1 MADAGRILIIP
12 RGDYN
17 ANSTYDKLDLVKY
30 KGTSWLAK
38 KNATGV
44 EPVEGEY
51 WQKIFDLGTANNLT
65 TTAEG
70 FALDARQG
78 KILNDML
85 LSNYIG
91 IRDMVSTNFNDQKEN
106 GIYSFGSN
114 TLYTNHPKFS
124 WGLLLVIRSGQYIK
138 QIALGANSQDFA
150 YRHSPNGG
158 VNWGTWINLGDPR
171 IIVGFATINVADTAN
186 AVDYEFDP
194 PEILNPHRDIIVA
207 NISSVSER
215 WDYAVSLFVPMIN
228 SLGKLNFKV
237 KVNTAQTYKICYII
251 GRYKE

>member
-78 KILNDML
+78 KTLDDKITATERKLDSHIYKCYTIESDDTTTNGLFINPDADFIFIQA
-85 LSNYIG
+85 SNG
-91 IRDMVSTNFNDQKEN
+91 STVYRLQLGRN
-106 GIYSFGSN
+106 GTLRLYNSTDGGTSF
-114 TLYTNHPKFS
+114 LY
-124 WGLLLVIRSGQYIK
+124 
-138 QIALGANSQDFA
+138 
-150 YRHSPNGG
+150 
-158 VNWGTWINLGDPR
+158 
-171 IIVGFATINVADTAN
+171 
-186 AVDYEFDP
+186 
-194 PEILNPHRDIIVA
+194 RDI
-207 NISSVSER
+207 
-215 WDYAVSLFVPMIN
+215 
-228 SLGKLNFKV
+228 
-237 KVNTAQTYKICYII
+237 
-251 GRYKE
+251 